1 MRLTAAVRK
10 DRELE
15 IKKRLAALP
24 YTQQPSDRLAA
35 ALKEF
40 YVVCLANIPKG
51 GVFAIKD
58 LKARYLKRLDTGF
71 DFQLKGAKSRF
82 FPRLCYW
89 FEKLGYIG
97 AEGIRT

>member
-10 DRELE
+10 GREQE
-15 IKKRLAALP
+15 IEKRLAALP
-24 YTQQPSDRLAA
+24 KQPSDRLAA

-89 FEKLGYIG
+89 FEKLGYID